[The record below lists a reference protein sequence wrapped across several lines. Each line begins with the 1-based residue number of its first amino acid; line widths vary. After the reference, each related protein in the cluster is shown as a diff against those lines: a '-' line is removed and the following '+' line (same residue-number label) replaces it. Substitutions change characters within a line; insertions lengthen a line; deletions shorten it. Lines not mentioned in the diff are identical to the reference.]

1 MRELRAG
8 RAPTDF
14 KLDLGAPAMK
24 KLLAESLAHAHAL
37 LAQQPEKMLKYWKP
51 LEVAF
56 DREYQDAITLVEEIE
71 RIFRLQAGV
80 HP

>member
-1 MRELRAG
+1 MRQHYTNKISADVVRELRAG

-37 LAQQPEKMLKYWKP
+37 LAQQPEKMLKNKKDGHFEKIWLKFVVGRK
-51 LEVAF
+51 L
-56 DREYQDAITLVEEIE
+56 
-71 RIFRLQAGV
+71 
-80 HP
+80 